1 MIPLSQ
7 QKLKLKID
15 SKHFLVLY
23 LHGYC
28 QRRAARVHFSLF
40 INLFQSQHHQKS
52 DGRTAE
58 TMPALRATADAV
70 TAACNALE
78 PVFMHTHA
86 KSRTSELKIMAGFF
100 SIKFIFYSLEKNN
113 GIKTSLEIKEF
124 YFHSDTK
131 CTLNKRTF
139 QFPIDV
145 KYRNICI

>member
-28 QRRAARVHFSLF
+28 QRRAAGVHFSLF

-100 SIKFIFYSLEKNN
+100 Q
-113 GIKTSLEIKEF
+113 
-124 YFHSDTK
+124 
-131 CTLNKRTF
+131 LNLFFTVWKRTMVLKLVWKLRSSTSIAI
-139 QFPIDV
+139 QSVHLIREHSSSP
-145 KYRNICI
+145 